1 MIIGAI
7 LSETR
12 KFSKSTVFVL
22 YKLINGKWAILQLY
36 HGANKLHF
44 NEMMLMLALY

>member
-12 KFSKSTVFVL
+12 QFSKSTVFVL
-22 YKLINGKWAILQLY
+22 YKLIDGVWVIVV
-36 HGANKLHF
+36 
-44 NEMMLMLALY
+44 

>member
-1 MIIGAI
+1 MNSLMIIGAI

-22 YKLINGKWAILQLY
+22 YKLFDGV
-36 HGANKLHF
+36 
-44 NEMMLMLALY
+44 